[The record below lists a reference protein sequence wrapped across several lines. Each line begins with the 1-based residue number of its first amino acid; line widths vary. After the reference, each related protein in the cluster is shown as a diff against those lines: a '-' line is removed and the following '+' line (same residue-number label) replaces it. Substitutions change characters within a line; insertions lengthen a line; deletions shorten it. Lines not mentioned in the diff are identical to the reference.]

1 MAGALQS
8 AAKNYWFNESEIL
21 GGMNLMFDDVEKDSA
36 IRLTADRIKEVAVS
50 AYEGAKRIVTG
61 GDSVRPADGQVPF
74 QPLTPAEVP
83 VG

>member
-36 IRLTADRIKEVAVS
+36 VRETVDYVKEKAVGF
-50 AYEGAKRIVTG
+50 YEGAKRIVTG
-61 GDSVRPADGQVPF
+61 GDSVRPAEGQVPF